1 MKHVRITN
9 PILEHLSIRCKC
21 TKNSSKV
28 VWNNEFRMHR
38 NKIDLTRDYFL
49 PFETISSKVDLNARF
64 VIDWIQMELGKWSR
78 QNNLVEKV
86 LILFEFF
93 SMVTFEYWF
102 WVSVQKT
109 LFKCI
114 TIENDLKVK
123 SFLVFFFFD
132 KRIIKFDFN
141 LASEFKFYQY
151 ESVYIEQLQCKNLF
165 LSLSM
170 IIYHSIDDLFLRRTY
185 EI

>member
-9 PILEHLSIRCKC
+9 LILEHLSIRCKC

-38 NKIDLTRDYFL
+38 NKIDLTRDYFS

-109 LFKCI
+109 HSFQMHHDRKWP
-114 TIENDLKVK
+114 ES
-123 SFLVFFFFD
+123 SFLLF
-132 KRIIKFDFN
+132 RHIDFR
-141 LASEFKFYQY
+141 
-151 ESVYIEQLQCKNLF
+151 V
-165 LSLSM
+165 
-170 IIYHSIDDLFLRRTY
+170 
-185 EI
+185 